1 MSVSAIVCCHV
12 AHYRLHFYH
21 KVSFNYHLCFIPL
34 LLFFLFHCLLS
45 LLSLSVFTFITFTI
59 FFSYA
64 WFHNYVEL
72 CVVLISWG
80 CQNIDPVDPGDK
92 CTNAQYNN
100 DICRGK
106 SGINWLSLDFMLLWY
121 CFSVVVS
128 VTCFTPIKIRFPNQK

>member
-1 MSVSAIVCCHV
+1 MSKGIILLNLNSIVGSSWFKSDKSSKNWVTKSIIRCQC
-12 AHYRLHFYH
+12 RLLSVVMLHIIGYT
-21 KVSFNYHLCFIPL
+21 FIIKSVL
-34 LLFFLFHCLLS
+34 TIICVLFHCCS
-45 LLSLSVFTFITFTI
+45 FITFITFSANL

-100 DICRGK
+100 DKCSSK
-106 SGINWLSLDFMLLWY
+106 SGINWLSLDL
-121 CFSVVVS
+121 
-128 VTCFTPIKIRFPNQK
+128 